1 MMCGAAVIF
10 AAALAAAP
18 QQGREAR
25 TPTTDETV
33 AVARG
38 ARLTVENFAGEVVIK
53 AWERDSLRVLARHD
67 SRGKVNIRTTAAGV
81 AIRADNQGRGSVDY
95 EISAPAWMPIKV
107 AGTYN
112 FITVEGSQ
120 SEVSAE
126 TTRGDVVIK
135 GGTGS
140 IVARSIQGEVIVE
153 GVRGRLTAS
162 SVNEGV
168 RITGASGDI
177 SAESTNGDITLTQI
191 KSQNV
196 EVSTINGDVQFDGQ
210 LTDRGRYRF
219 TTHNGDISVAVPES
233 SNASFVVRIYQ
244 GSYSS
249 TLNLTGPPRSEVRQ
263 GRRTTYVL
271 GNGSAE
277 MELESFGGSIRIGG
291 PGTLKTRAREKNK
304 DVK

>member
-1 MMCGAAVIF
+1 MIF
-10 AAALAAAP
+10 AAALAVFP

-53 AWERDSLRVLARHD
+53 AWERDSLRVQARHD
-67 SRGKVNIRTTAAGV
+67 SRAKVNIRTTAAGV
-81 AIRADNQGRGSVDY
+81 AIRTDNQARGSVDY
-95 EISAPAWMPIKV
+95 EISAPAWMAIKV
-107 AGTYN
+107 VGTYN

-162 SVNEGV
+162 SINEGV

-219 TTHNGDISVAVPES
+219 TTH
-233 SNASFVVRIYQ
+233 
-244 GSYSS
+244 
-249 TLNLTGPPRSEVRQ
+249 
-263 GRRTTYVL
+263 
-271 GNGSAE
+271 
-277 MELESFGGSIRIGG
+277 
-291 PGTLKTRAREKNK
+291 
-304 DVK
+304 